1 VKRPTQ
7 RGFVLL
13 PVVLLITLVAVVAF
27 SLNHLGP
34 MAVEPVASHAEARL
48 AEQVAR
54 AGLEHAGW
62 LTQNSGCGGDLTLSN
77 EAMGANSYSATVTT
91 GSTSTAY
98 TLAADQDAWLKE
110 SVPTENH
117 GSDVEL
123 SAKNGAGEDMRVLYR
138 FDFAAIPPGSQI
150 SSALAWLFVT
160 GNDDKGPVKVHRIT
174 TDWTEGGANWASVGN
189 QFDGQILAV
198 IPAQSGTGVWVQI
211 NLTAQVQTWVN
222 GAEPNYGVMLIATSD
237 GTESKYTSREWV
249 TVAERP
255 RLEVVTV
262 SGAVSPVSITATG
275 SLASG
280 ISRSL
285 TRDVVTVYQP
295 PSNIFWQPGAEL
307 EDAFIWDG
315 GANRSKNFG
324 TSPILNISNDRN
336 VLIRFALEALPP
348 GARVADAKL
357 ELYLEGGSG
366 VTDGVLDLHAINRSW
381 VEGIY
386 NNVNPATGEGVTY
399 SEYDGGNLWTTPGG
413 DYNAAIIGSITLP
426 SMTPG
431 WYGWNVGSQIQAWL
445 DGAPNYGFLL
455 REGGGNAGDINFVSG
470 DNTTMPEFH
479 PRLSVTLRCECGVS
493 CLIPQGS
500 GNLLLIVADAA
511 SMTPVEQ
518 ALQSMFESWGYAV
531 TPLSDD
537 ASQANFDTNVSIHDV
552 VYVSETASSAT
563 VGTKLTN
570 APIGVVNEHG
580 DLNDEL
586 GIADAK
592 TTVVGASVNVIDN
605 SHYITAPFTSG
616 ALPVYSAPME
626 GITVSGVEATGL
638 QTLADWSGAGG
649 LVVLE
654 QGMQT
659 TGGGNAAGRRVTL
672 PLGRSTAANFN
683 WDYLNANGRLIVQ
696 RALQWG
702 TGNTDGGVE
711 PFVCNGTY
719 LDTFD
724 SRDWDGDDGTMTPWI
739 SPWVEVGES
748 DGVNKGDVQVAAD
761 QSNYQLQIRDNDNGG
776 EGVEREADLSGAG
789 TATLSFDYRRMNL
802 DNSDDY
808 VAVYVSATGTGG
820 PWTETVRI
828 AGGGNDVSYQVSS
841 HDISGHISAQTA
853 IRLRS
858 SSSMGVTDT
867 VWFDNIQIECAP

>member
-1 VKRPTQ
+1 MKQ
-7 RGFVLL
+7 CGFVLL
-13 PVVLLITLVAVVAF
+13 PVVLLITLVAVAAF

-34 MAVEPVASHAEARL
+34 MEVESVASRAEARL

-62 LTQNSGCGGDLTLSN
+62 LTQNSGCGGDLTLTN
-77 EAMGANSYSATVTT
+77 KAIGANSYSATVTT
-91 GSTSTAY
+91 GSTSSAY
-98 TLAADQDAWLKE
+98 TLAADQDAWLRE
-110 SVPTENH
+110 SVPAENH
-117 GSDVEL
+117 GSDTEL
-123 SAKNGAGEDMRVLYR
+123 SAKNKTGDGMRTLYR
-138 FDFAAIPPGSQI
+138 FNLAAIPPGSQI

-160 GNDDKGPVKVHRIT
+160 GNDNKGPVNVHRIT
-174 TDWTEGGANWASVGN
+174 ADWTEGGATWATAGN
-189 QFDGQILAV
+189 QFDAQVLAV
-198 IPAQSGTGVWVQI
+198 IPAQSGSGVWVQI
-211 NLTAQVQTWVN
+211 NLTAQVQAWVN
-222 GAEPNYGVMLIATSD
+222 GAWPNYGVMLIATSD
-237 GTESKYTSREWV
+237 GTESKYASREWSAA
-249 TVAERP
+249 TERP
-255 RLEVVTV
+255 RLEVVTA
-262 SGAVSPVSITATG
+262 SSAASPASITATG
-275 SLASG
+275 TLASG

-285 TRDVVTVYQP
+285 SREDVTVYQP
-295 PSNIFWQPGAEL
+295 PSTVVWQPGAEL

-324 TSPILNISNDRN
+324 TSPVLNISNDRN
-336 VLIRFALEALPP
+336 VLVRFSLEALPP
-348 GARVADAKL
+348 GARVTGAKL

-366 VTDGVLDLHAINRSW
+366 VINGVLDLHAINRSW

-386 NNVNPATGEGVTY
+386 NAVNPATGEGVTY
-399 SEYDGGNLWTTPGG
+399 SEYDGGNLWATPGG
-413 DYNAAIIGSITLP
+413 DYDAAIIDSLSLP
-426 SMTPG
+426 AMTPG
-431 WYGWNVGSQIQAWL
+431 WYEWNVSSQIQAWL

-455 REGGGNAGDINFVSG
+455 REGGGDAGDINFVSS
-470 DNTTMPEFH
+470 DNTSTPEFH
-479 PRLSVTLRCECGVS
+479 PRLTITLRCECGMS

-500 GNLLLIVADAA
+500 GNVLLIVADAA

-518 ALQSMFESWGYAV
+518 ALQSTFESWGYAV

-570 APIGVVNEHG
+570 TPIGVVNEHG

-586 GIADAK
+586 GVADAK
-592 TTVVGASVNVIDN
+592 ATVVGASVNVIDN

-626 GITVSGVEATGL
+626 GITVSGVEAPGL
-638 QTLADWSGAGG
+638 QTLADWSGAGS
-649 LVVLE
+649 LVVLD

-659 TGGGNAAGRRVTL
+659 NGGGNAAGRRVTL

-683 WDYLNANGRLIVQ
+683 WAYLNANGRLMVQ

-719 LDTFD
+719 LDTFA
-724 SRDWDGDDGTMTPWI
+724 SRDWGGDDGTITPWI
-739 SPWVEVGES
+739 DPWVEVGES

-776 EGVEREADLSGAG
+776 EGVERQLDLSGAG

-802 DNSDDY
+802 DDSNDY
-808 VAVYVSATGTGG
+808 VAVFVSATGTGG
-820 PWTETVRI
+820 PWTEIVRI
-828 AGGGNDVSYQVSS
+828 EGGNNDAAYQVST

-867 VWFDNIQIECAP
+867 VWFDNIQIECTP